1 MKDSAATPGRRAGS
15 ADEPSPVATGL
26 EALSWAVS
34 SGAAGEV
41 VRHVEAR
48 RRRRVRRRIAGVA
61 GIACLGLVGAWLF
74 PQAAA
79 TSAVPPI
86 AAVSTVVVAP
96 ETRTLADGSIV
107 ELRPGAAIRVEYG
120 PSSRRVVL
128 LAGEVHFQ
136 VTKDAARPFVV
147 VASGVEVRAVGTA
160 FSVDLGKR
168 AVDVLVTEG
177 TVRVT
182 PPNAEP
188 ADEAAPGGA
197 VGSALVEAGHRA
209 TVEILA
215 DARLSLVTVSAV
227 SAAEIAR
234 SLAWQAPMVDLAGA
248 TVRELAAGFAQRT
261 GRRIEVAD
269 RALAAVR
276 IGGRLPDD
284 DVEGFVRALE
294 EVYGVL
300 VERRPDGVIVLR
312 NGR

>member
-177 TVRVT
+177 RVAVT
-182 PPNAEP
+182 SPPAAE
-188 ADEAAPGGA
+188 EAAPAVAMVDAGQGTTVSLEVAGA
-197 VGSALVEAGHRA
+197 AAVRSVPSGERRERLNWRVPLLEFSGTPLAEAIPMFNRHGHRHLVLDPTLGRLQLSGTLRADDTDSLFILLRNEFGIIAAPGSALAG
-209 TVEILA
+209 
-215 DARLSLVTVSAV
+215 
-227 SAAEIAR
+227 
-234 SLAWQAPMVDLAGA
+234 
-248 TVRELAAGFAQRT
+248 
-261 GRRIEVAD
+261 
-269 RALAAVR
+269 
-276 IGGRLPDD
+276 LP
-284 DVEGFVRALE
+284 A
-294 EVYGVL
+294 
-300 VERRPDGVIVLR
+300 
-312 NGR
+312 

>member
-61 GIACLGLVGAWLF
+61 AIACLGLVGAWLF

-79 TSAVPPI
+79 TLAVPPI

-107 ELRPGAAIRVEYG
+107 ELRPGAEIRVEYG

-177 TVRVT
+177 RVAVT
-182 PPNAEP
+182 SPPA
-188 ADEAAPGGA
+188 AVEAAPA
-197 VGSALVEAGHRA
+197 VAMVDAGQG
-209 TVEILA
+209 T
-215 DARLSLVTVSAV
+215 TVSLEV
-227 SAAEIAR
+227 
-234 SLAWQAPMVDLAGA
+234 AGA
-248 TVRELAAGFAQRT
+248 
-261 GRRIEVAD
+261 
-269 RALAAVR
+269 AAVR
-276 IGGRLPDD
+276 SVPFGERRERLNWRVPLLEFSGTPLAEAIPMFNRHGRRHLVLDPALGRLQLSGTLRADD
-284 DVEGFVRALE
+284 TDSLFILLRNEFGIIAAP
-294 EVYGVL
+294 G
-300 VERRPDGVIVLR
+300 R
-312 NGR
+312 NGRTELRKQ

>member
-79 TSAVPPI
+79 TLAVPPI

-107 ELRPGAAIRVEYG
+107 ELRPGAEILVEYG

-177 TVRVT
+177 RVAVT
-182 PPNAEP
+182 SPP
-188 ADEAAPGGA
+188 
-197 VGSALVEAGHRA
+197 A
-209 TVEILA
+209 TVEA
-215 DARLSLVTVSAV
+215 TPAVAMVDAGQGTTVSLEV
-227 SAAEIAR
+227 
-234 SLAWQAPMVDLAGA
+234 AGA
-248 TVRELAAGFAQRT
+248 
-261 GRRIEVAD
+261 
-269 RALAAVR
+269 AAVR
-276 IGGRLPDD
+276 SVPSGERRERLNWRVPLLEFSGTPLAEAIPMFNRHGRRHLVLDPALGRLQLSGTLRADD
-284 DVEGFVRALE
+284 TDSLFILLRNEFGIIAVPG
-294 EVYGVL
+294 
-300 VERRPDGVIVLR
+300 R
-312 NGR
+312 NGRTELRNQ

>member
-79 TSAVPPI
+79 TLAVPPI
-86 AAVSTVVVAP
+86 AAVSTVVVTP

-107 ELRPGAAIRVEYG
+107 ELRPGAEIRVEYG

-128 LAGEVHFQ
+128 RAGEVHFQ

-147 VASGVEVRAVGTA
+147 VASGVELRAVGTA

-177 TVRVT
+177 RVAVTSPPATVEATPAVAMVDAGQGTTVSLEVAGAAAVRSVPSGERRERLNWRVPLLEFSGT
-182 PPNAEP
+182 PLAEAIP
-188 ADEAAPGGA
+188 MFNRHGRRHLVLDPTLGRLQLSGTLRADDTDSLFILLRNEFGIIAAPG
-197 VGSALVEAGHRA
+197 SAGH
-209 TVEILA
+209 T
-215 DARLSLVTVSAV
+215 
-227 SAAEIAR
+227 
-234 SLAWQAPMVDLAGA
+234 
-248 TVRELAAGFAQRT
+248 EL
-261 GRRIEVAD
+261 
-269 RALAAVR
+269 
-276 IGGRLPDD
+276 
-284 DVEGFVRALE
+284 
-294 EVYGVL
+294 
-300 VERRPDGVIVLR
+300 RRP
-312 NGR
+312 

>member
-34 SGAAGEV
+34 NGAAGEV

-79 TSAVPPI
+79 TLAVPPI

-107 ELRPGAAIRVEYG
+107 ELRPGAEILVEYG

-177 TVRVT
+177 RVAVT
-182 PPNAEP
+182 SPPA
-188 ADEAAPGGA
+188 AVEAAPA
-197 VGSALVEAGHRA
+197 VAMVDAGQG
-209 TVEILA
+209 T
-215 DARLSLVTVSAV
+215 TVSLEV
-227 SAAEIAR
+227 
-234 SLAWQAPMVDLAGA
+234 AGA
-248 TVRELAAGFAQRT
+248 
-261 GRRIEVAD
+261 
-269 RALAAVR
+269 AAVR
-276 IGGRLPDD
+276 SVPSGERRERLNWRVPLLEFSGTPLAEAIPMFNRHGRRHLVLDPALGRLQLSGTLRADD
-284 DVEGFVRALE
+284 TDSLFILLRNEFGIIAVPG
-294 EVYGVL
+294 
-300 VERRPDGVIVLR
+300 R
-312 NGR
+312 NGRTELRNQ

>member
-79 TSAVPPI
+79 TLAVPPI
-86 AAVSTVVVAP
+86 AAASTVVVAP

-177 TVRVT
+177 RVAVT
-182 PPNAEP
+182 SPPAAE
-188 ADEAAPGGA
+188 EAAPA
-197 VGSALVEAGHRA
+197 VAMVDAGQG
-209 TVEILA
+209 T
-215 DARLSLVTVSAV
+215 TVS
-227 SAAEIAR
+227 
-234 SLAWQAPMVDLAGA
+234 
-248 TVRELAAGFAQRT
+248 
-261 GRRIEVAD
+261 IEVAG
-269 RALAAVR
+269 AAAVR
-276 IGGRLPDD
+276 SVPSGERRERLNWRVPLLEFSGTPLAEAIPMFNRHGRRHLVLDPTLGRLQLSGTLRADD
-284 DVEGFVRALE
+284 TDSLFILLRNEFGIIAAPGSAGHTEL
-294 EVYGVL
+294 
-300 VERRPDGVIVLR
+300 RRP
-312 NGR
+312 

>member
-177 TVRVT
+177 RVAVT
-182 PPNAEP
+182 SPPAAE
-188 ADEAAPGGA
+188 EAAPA
-197 VGSALVEAGHRA
+197 VAMVDAGQG
-209 TVEILA
+209 T
-215 DARLSLVTVSAV
+215 TVSLEV
-227 SAAEIAR
+227 
-234 SLAWQAPMVDLAGA
+234 AGA
-248 TVRELAAGFAQRT
+248 
-261 GRRIEVAD
+261 
-269 RALAAVR
+269 AAVR
-276 IGGRLPDD
+276 SVPSGERRERLNWRVPLLEFSGTPLAEAIPMFNRHGRRHLVLDPTLGRLQLSGTLRADD
-284 DVEGFVRALE
+284 TDSLFILLRNEFGIIAAPGSAGHTEL
-294 EVYGVL
+294 
-300 VERRPDGVIVLR
+300 RRP
-312 NGR
+312 

>member
-79 TSAVPPI
+79 TLAVPPI
-86 AAVSTVVVAP
+86 AAVSTVVVTP

-107 ELRPGAAIRVEYG
+107 ELRPGAEIRVEYG

-128 LAGEVHFQ
+128 RAGEVHFQ

-177 TVRVT
+177 RVAVTSPPATV
-182 PPNAEP
+182 
-188 ADEAAPGGA
+188 EAAPA
-197 VGSALVEAGHRA
+197 VAMVDAGQG
-209 TVEILA
+209 T
-215 DARLSLVTVSAV
+215 TVSLEV
-227 SAAEIAR
+227 
-234 SLAWQAPMVDLAGA
+234 AGA
-248 TVRELAAGFAQRT
+248 
-261 GRRIEVAD
+261 
-269 RALAAVR
+269 AAVR
-276 IGGRLPDD
+276 SVPSGERRERLNWRVPLLEFSGTPLAEAIPMFNRHGRRHLVLDPTLGRLQLSGTLRADD
-284 DVEGFVRALE
+284 TDSLFILLRNEFGIIAAPGSAGHTEL
-294 EVYGVL
+294 
-300 VERRPDGVIVLR
+300 RRP
-312 NGR
+312 

>member
-177 TVRVT
+177 RVAVT
-182 PPNAEP
+182 SPPAAE
-188 ADEAAPGGA
+188 EAAPA
-197 VGSALVEAGHRA
+197 VAMVDAGQG
-209 TVEILA
+209 T
-215 DARLSLVTVSAV
+215 TVS
-227 SAAEIAR
+227 
-234 SLAWQAPMVDLAGA
+234 
-248 TVRELAAGFAQRT
+248 
-261 GRRIEVAD
+261 IEVAG
-269 RALAAVR
+269 AAAVR
-276 IGGRLPDD
+276 SVPSGERRERLNWRIPLLEFSGTPLAEAIPMFNRHGRRHLVLDPTLGRLQLSGTLRADD
-284 DVEGFVRALE
+284 TDSLFILLRNEFGIIAAPGSAGHTEL
-294 EVYGVL
+294 
-300 VERRPDGVIVLR
+300 RRP
-312 NGR
+312 

>member
-177 TVRVT
+177 RVAVTSPPATVEATPAVAMVDAGQGTTVSLEVAGAAAVRSVPSGERRERLNWRVPLLEFSGT
-182 PPNAEP
+182 PLAEAIP
-188 ADEAAPGGA
+188 MFNRHGRRHLVLDPTLGRLQLSGTLRADDTDSLFILLRNEFGIIAAPG
-197 VGSALVEAGHRA
+197 SAGH
-209 TVEILA
+209 T
-215 DARLSLVTVSAV
+215 
-227 SAAEIAR
+227 
-234 SLAWQAPMVDLAGA
+234 
-248 TVRELAAGFAQRT
+248 EL
-261 GRRIEVAD
+261 
-269 RALAAVR
+269 
-276 IGGRLPDD
+276 
-284 DVEGFVRALE
+284 
-294 EVYGVL
+294 
-300 VERRPDGVIVLR
+300 RRP
-312 NGR
+312 

>member
-79 TSAVPPI
+79 TLAVPPI

-107 ELRPGAAIRVEYG
+107 ELRPGAEILVEYG

-128 LAGEVHFQ
+128 RAGEVHFQ

-177 TVRVT
+177 RVAVT
-182 PPNAEP
+182 SPPA
-188 ADEAAPGGA
+188 AVEAAPA
-197 VGSALVEAGHRA
+197 VAMVDAGQG
-209 TVEILA
+209 T
-215 DARLSLVTVSAV
+215 TVSLEV
-227 SAAEIAR
+227 
-234 SLAWQAPMVDLAGA
+234 AGA
-248 TVRELAAGFAQRT
+248 
-261 GRRIEVAD
+261 
-269 RALAAVR
+269 AAVR
-276 IGGRLPDD
+276 SVPSGERRERLNWRVPLLEFSGTPLAEAIPMFNRHGRRHLVLDPALGRLQLSGTLRADD
-284 DVEGFVRALE
+284 TDSLFILLRNEFGIIAVPG
-294 EVYGVL
+294 
-300 VERRPDGVIVLR
+300 R
-312 NGR
+312 NGRTELRNQ

>member
-107 ELRPGAAIRVEYG
+107 ELRPGAEIRVEYG

-128 LAGEVHFQ
+128 RAGEVHFQ

-177 TVRVT
+177 RVAVT
-182 PPNAEP
+182 SPPAAE
-188 ADEAAPGGA
+188 EAAPA
-197 VGSALVEAGHRA
+197 VAMVDAGQG
-209 TVEILA
+209 T
-215 DARLSLVTVSAV
+215 TVSLEV
-227 SAAEIAR
+227 
-234 SLAWQAPMVDLAGA
+234 AGA
-248 TVRELAAGFAQRT
+248 
-261 GRRIEVAD
+261 
-269 RALAAVR
+269 AAVR
-276 IGGRLPDD
+276 SVPSGERRERLNWRVPLLEFSGTPLAEAIPMFNRHGRRHLVLDPTLGRLQLSGTLRADD
-284 DVEGFVRALE
+284 TDSLFILLRNEFGIIAAPGSAGHTEL
-294 EVYGVL
+294 
-300 VERRPDGVIVLR
+300 RRP
-312 NGR
+312 

>member
-1 MKDSAATPGRRAGS
+1 MKDSAATPGRHAGS

-74 PQAAA
+74 PQAPA
-79 TSAVPPI
+79 TLAVPPI

-107 ELRPGAAIRVEYG
+107 ELRPGAEIWVEYG

-128 LAGEVHFQ
+128 RAGEVHFQ

-177 TVRVT
+177 RVAVT
-182 PPNAEP
+182 SPP
-188 ADEAAPGGA
+188 
-197 VGSALVEAGHRA
+197 A
-209 TVEILA
+209 TVEA
-215 DARLSLVTVSAV
+215 TPAVAMVDAGQGTTVS
-227 SAAEIAR
+227 
-234 SLAWQAPMVDLAGA
+234 L
-248 TVRELAAGFAQRT
+248 
-261 GRRIEVAD
+261 EVAC
-269 RALAAVR
+269 AAAVR
-276 IGGRLPDD
+276 SVPSGERRERLNWRVPLLEFSGTPLAEAIPMFNRHGRRHLVLDPALGRLQLSGTLRADD
-284 DVEGFVRALE
+284 TDSLFILLRNEFGIIAVPG
-294 EVYGVL
+294 
-300 VERRPDGVIVLR
+300 R
-312 NGR
+312 NGRTELRNQ

>member
-79 TSAVPPI
+79 TLAVPPI
-86 AAVSTVVVAP
+86 AAASTVVVAP

-107 ELRPGAAIRVEYG
+107 ELRPGAEIWVEYG
-120 PSSRRVVL
+120 SSSRRVVL

-177 TVRVT
+177 RVAVT
-182 PPNAEP
+182 SPPAAE
-188 ADEAAPGGA
+188 EAAPA
-197 VGSALVEAGHRA
+197 VAMVDAGQG
-209 TVEILA
+209 T
-215 DARLSLVTVSAV
+215 TVS
-227 SAAEIAR
+227 
-234 SLAWQAPMVDLAGA
+234 
-248 TVRELAAGFAQRT
+248 
-261 GRRIEVAD
+261 IEVAG
-269 RALAAVR
+269 AAAVR
-276 IGGRLPDD
+276 SVPSGERRERLNWRIPLLEFSGTPLAEAIPMFNRHGRRHLVLDPTLGRLQLSGTLRADD
-284 DVEGFVRALE
+284 TDSLFILLRNEFGIIAAPGSAGHTEL
-294 EVYGVL
+294 
-300 VERRPDGVIVLR
+300 RRP
-312 NGR
+312 

>member
-79 TSAVPPI
+79 TLAVPPI

-107 ELRPGAAIRVEYG
+107 ELRPGAEILVEYG

-160 FSVDLGKR
+160 FSVDLGKH

-177 TVRVT
+177 RVAVT
-182 PPNAEP
+182 SPPA
-188 ADEAAPGGA
+188 AVEAAPA
-197 VGSALVEAGHRA
+197 VAMVDAGQG
-209 TVEILA
+209 T
-215 DARLSLVTVSAV
+215 TVSLEV
-227 SAAEIAR
+227 
-234 SLAWQAPMVDLAGA
+234 AGA
-248 TVRELAAGFAQRT
+248 
-261 GRRIEVAD
+261 
-269 RALAAVR
+269 AAVR
-276 IGGRLPDD
+276 SVPSGERRERLNWRVPLLEFSGTPLAEAIPMFNRHGRRHLVLDPALGRLQLSGTLRADD
-284 DVEGFVRALE
+284 TDSLFILLRNEFGIIAVPG
-294 EVYGVL
+294 
-300 VERRPDGVIVLR
+300 R
-312 NGR
+312 NGRTELRNQ

>member
-1 MKDSAATPGRRAGS
+1 MKDSAATPGRHAGS

-79 TSAVPPI
+79 TLAVPPI
-86 AAVSTVVVAP
+86 AAVSAVVIAP

-107 ELRPGAAIRVEYG
+107 ELRPGAEIRVEYG

-177 TVRVT
+177 RVAVT
-182 PPNAEP
+182 SPPA
-188 ADEAAPGGA
+188 AVEAAPA
-197 VGSALVEAGHRA
+197 VAMVDAGQG
-209 TVEILA
+209 T
-215 DARLSLVTVSAV
+215 TVSLEV
-227 SAAEIAR
+227 
-234 SLAWQAPMVDLAGA
+234 AGA
-248 TVRELAAGFAQRT
+248 
-261 GRRIEVAD
+261 
-269 RALAAVR
+269 AAVR
-276 IGGRLPDD
+276 SVPSGERRERLNWRVPLLEFSGTPLAEAIPMFNRHGRRHLVLDPALGRLQLSGTLRADD
-284 DVEGFVRALE
+284 TDSLFILLRNEFGIIAAPGSAGHTEL
-294 EVYGVL
+294 
-300 VERRPDGVIVLR
+300 RRP
-312 NGR
+312 

>member
-15 ADEPSPVATGL
+15 ADQPSPVETGL

-74 PQAAA
+74 PQAPA
-79 TSAVPPI
+79 TLAIPPI
-86 AAVSTVVVAP
+86 AAASTVVVAP

-107 ELRPGAAIRVEYG
+107 ELRRGAEILVEYG

-128 LAGEVHFQ
+128 RAGEVHFQ

-177 TVRVT
+177 RVSVT
-182 PPNAEP
+182 SPPA
-188 ADEAAPGGA
+188 AVEAAPA
-197 VGSALVEAGHRA
+197 VAMVDAGQG
-209 TVEILA
+209 T
-215 DARLSLVTVSAV
+215 TVSLEV
-227 SAAEIAR
+227 
-234 SLAWQAPMVDLAGA
+234 AGA
-248 TVRELAAGFAQRT
+248 
-261 GRRIEVAD
+261 
-269 RALAAVR
+269 AAVR
-276 IGGRLPDD
+276 SVPSGERRERLNWRVPLLEFSGTPLAEAIPMFNRHGRRHLVLDPALGRLQLSGTLRADD
-284 DVEGFVRALE
+284 TDSLFLLLRNEFGIIAVPGSAGRTEL
-294 EVYGVL
+294 
-300 VERRPDGVIVLR
+300 RRP
-312 NGR
+312 

>member
-79 TSAVPPI
+79 TLAVPPI

-107 ELRPGAAIRVEYG
+107 ELRPGAEIRVEYG

-177 TVRVT
+177 RVAVT
-182 PPNAEP
+182 SPPAAE
-188 ADEAAPGGA
+188 EAAPA
-197 VGSALVEAGHRA
+197 VAMVDAGQG
-209 TVEILA
+209 T
-215 DARLSLVTVSAV
+215 TVSLEV
-227 SAAEIAR
+227 
-234 SLAWQAPMVDLAGA
+234 AGA
-248 TVRELAAGFAQRT
+248 
-261 GRRIEVAD
+261 
-269 RALAAVR
+269 AAVR
-276 IGGRLPDD
+276 SVPSGERRERLNWRVPLLEFSGTPLAEAIPMFNRHGRRHLVLDPALGRLQLSGTLRADD
-284 DVEGFVRALE
+284 TDSLFILLRNEFGIIAAPGSAGHTEL
-294 EVYGVL
+294 
-300 VERRPDGVIVLR
+300 RRP
-312 NGR
+312 

>member
-79 TSAVPPI
+79 TLAVPPI
-86 AAVSTVVVAP
+86 AALSTVVVTP

-107 ELRPGAAIRVEYG
+107 ELRPGAEIRVEYG

-128 LAGEVHFQ
+128 RAGEVHFQ
-136 VTKDAARPFVV
+136 VTKDTARPFVV

-177 TVRVT
+177 RVAVT
-182 PPNAEP
+182 SPP
-188 ADEAAPGGA
+188 
-197 VGSALVEAGHRA
+197 A
-209 TVEILA
+209 TVEA
-215 DARLSLVTVSAV
+215 TPAVAMVDAGQGTTVSLEV
-227 SAAEIAR
+227 
-234 SLAWQAPMVDLAGA
+234 AGA
-248 TVRELAAGFAQRT
+248 
-261 GRRIEVAD
+261 
-269 RALAAVR
+269 AAVR
-276 IGGRLPDD
+276 SVPSGERRERLNWRVPLLEFSGTPLAEAIPMFNRHGRRHLVLDPTLGRLQLSGTLRADD
-284 DVEGFVRALE
+284 TDSLFILLRNEFGIIAVPG
-294 EVYGVL
+294 
-300 VERRPDGVIVLR
+300 R
-312 NGR
+312 NGRTELRNQ

>member
-79 TSAVPPI
+79 TLAVPPI

-177 TVRVT
+177 RVAVT
-182 PPNAEP
+182 SPPAAE
-188 ADEAAPGGA
+188 EAAPA
-197 VGSALVEAGHRA
+197 VAMVDAGQG
-209 TVEILA
+209 T
-215 DARLSLVTVSAV
+215 TVSLEV
-227 SAAEIAR
+227 
-234 SLAWQAPMVDLAGA
+234 AGA
-248 TVRELAAGFAQRT
+248 
-261 GRRIEVAD
+261 
-269 RALAAVR
+269 AAVR
-276 IGGRLPDD
+276 SVPSRERRERLNWRVPLLEFSGTPLAEAIPMFNRHGRRHLVLDPTLGRLQLSGTLRADD
-284 DVEGFVRALE
+284 TDSLFILLRNEFGIIAAPGSAGHTEL
-294 EVYGVL
+294 
-300 VERRPDGVIVLR
+300 RRP
-312 NGR
+312 

>member
-41 VRHVEAR
+41 VRHVETR

-79 TSAVPPI
+79 TLAVPPI
-86 AAVSTVVVAP
+86 AAVSTVVVTP

-107 ELRPGAAIRVEYG
+107 ELRPGAEIRVEYG

-128 LAGEVHFQ
+128 RAGEVHFQ

-177 TVRVT
+177 RVAVTSPPATVEATPAVAMVDAGQGTTVSLEVAGAAAVRSVPSGERRERLNWRVPLLEFSGT
-182 PPNAEP
+182 PLAEAIP
-188 ADEAAPGGA
+188 MFNRHGRRHLVLDPTLGRLQLSGTLRADDTDSLFILLRNEFGIIAAPG
-197 VGSALVEAGHRA
+197 SAGH
-209 TVEILA
+209 T
-215 DARLSLVTVSAV
+215 
-227 SAAEIAR
+227 
-234 SLAWQAPMVDLAGA
+234 
-248 TVRELAAGFAQRT
+248 EL
-261 GRRIEVAD
+261 
-269 RALAAVR
+269 
-276 IGGRLPDD
+276 
-284 DVEGFVRALE
+284 
-294 EVYGVL
+294 
-300 VERRPDGVIVLR
+300 RRP
-312 NGR
+312 

>member
-1 MKDSAATPGRRAGS
+1 MKDSAATPGRHAGS
-15 ADEPSPVATGL
+15 ADQASPVATGL

-79 TSAVPPI
+79 TLAVPPI
-86 AAVSTVVVAP
+86 AAVSTVVVTP

-107 ELRPGAAIRVEYG
+107 ELRPGAEILVEYG

-177 TVRVT
+177 RVAVTSPPATVEATPAVAMVDAGQGTTVSLEVAGAAAVRSVPSGERRERLNWRVPLLEFSGT
-182 PPNAEP
+182 PLAEAIP
-188 ADEAAPGGA
+188 MFNRHGRRHLVLDPTLGRLQLSGTLRADDTDSLFILLRNEFGIIAAPG
-197 VGSALVEAGHRA
+197 SAGH
-209 TVEILA
+209 T
-215 DARLSLVTVSAV
+215 
-227 SAAEIAR
+227 
-234 SLAWQAPMVDLAGA
+234 
-248 TVRELAAGFAQRT
+248 EL
-261 GRRIEVAD
+261 
-269 RALAAVR
+269 
-276 IGGRLPDD
+276 
-284 DVEGFVRALE
+284 
-294 EVYGVL
+294 
-300 VERRPDGVIVLR
+300 RRP
-312 NGR
+312 

>member
-79 TSAVPPI
+79 TLAVPPI
-86 AAVSTVVVAP
+86 AALSTVVVTP

-107 ELRPGAAIRVEYG
+107 ELRPGAEIRVEYG

-177 TVRVT
+177 RVAVT
-182 PPNAEP
+182 SPP
-188 ADEAAPGGA
+188 
-197 VGSALVEAGHRA
+197 A
-209 TVEILA
+209 TVEA
-215 DARLSLVTVSAV
+215 TPAVAMVDAGQGTTVSLEV
-227 SAAEIAR
+227 
-234 SLAWQAPMVDLAGA
+234 AGA
-248 TVRELAAGFAQRT
+248 
-261 GRRIEVAD
+261 
-269 RALAAVR
+269 AAVR
-276 IGGRLPDD
+276 SVPSGERRERLNWRVPLLEFSGTPLAEAIPMFNRHGRRHLVLDPALGRLQLSGTLRADD
-284 DVEGFVRALE
+284 TDSLFILLRNEFGIIAVPG
-294 EVYGVL
+294 
-300 VERRPDGVIVLR
+300 R
-312 NGR
+312 NGRTELRNQ

>member
-177 TVRVT
+177 RVAVT
-182 PPNAEP
+182 SPPAAE
-188 ADEAAPGGA
+188 EAAPA
-197 VGSALVEAGHRA
+197 VA
-209 TVEILA
+209 
-215 DARLSLVTVSAV
+215 
-227 SAAEIAR
+227 
-234 SLAWQAPMVDLAGA
+234 MVDAGQGA
-248 TVRELAAGFAQRT
+248 TVS
-261 GRRIEVAD
+261 IEVAG
-269 RALAAVR
+269 AAAVR
-276 IGGRLPDD
+276 SVPSGERRERLNWRIPLLEFSGTPLAEAIPMFNRHGRRHLVLDPTLGRLQLSGTLRADD
-284 DVEGFVRALE
+284 TDSLFILLRNEFGIIAAPGSAGHTEL
-294 EVYGVL
+294 
-300 VERRPDGVIVLR
+300 RRP
-312 NGR
+312 

>member
-79 TSAVPPI
+79 TLAVPPI

-107 ELRPGAAIRVEYG
+107 ELRPGAEILVEYG

-177 TVRVT
+177 RVAVT
-182 PPNAEP
+182 SPPA
-188 ADEAAPGGA
+188 AVEAAPA
-197 VGSALVEAGHRA
+197 VAMVDAGQG
-209 TVEILA
+209 T
-215 DARLSLVTVSAV
+215 TVSLEV
-227 SAAEIAR
+227 
-234 SLAWQAPMVDLAGA
+234 AGA
-248 TVRELAAGFAQRT
+248 
-261 GRRIEVAD
+261 
-269 RALAAVR
+269 AAVR
-276 IGGRLPDD
+276 SVPSGERRERLNWRVPLLEFSGTPLAEAIPMFNRHGRRHLVLDPALGRLQLSGTLRADD
-284 DVEGFVRALE
+284 TDSLFILLRNEFGIIAVPG
-294 EVYGVL
+294 
-300 VERRPDGVIVLR
+300 R
-312 NGR
+312 NGRTELRNQ

>member
-79 TSAVPPI
+79 TLAVPPI
-86 AAVSTVVVAP
+86 AAVSTVVVTP

-107 ELRPGAAIRVEYG
+107 ELRPGAEIRVEYG

-128 LAGEVHFQ
+128 RAGEVHFQ

-177 TVRVT
+177 RVAVTSPPATVEATPAVAMVDAGQGTTVSLEVAGAAAVRSVPSGERRERLNWRVPLLEFSGT
-182 PPNAEP
+182 PLAEAIP
-188 ADEAAPGGA
+188 MFNRHGRRHLVLDPTLGRLQLSGTLRADDTDSLFILLRNEFGIIAAPG
-197 VGSALVEAGHRA
+197 SAGH
-209 TVEILA
+209 T
-215 DARLSLVTVSAV
+215 
-227 SAAEIAR
+227 
-234 SLAWQAPMVDLAGA
+234 
-248 TVRELAAGFAQRT
+248 EL
-261 GRRIEVAD
+261 
-269 RALAAVR
+269 
-276 IGGRLPDD
+276 
-284 DVEGFVRALE
+284 
-294 EVYGVL
+294 
-300 VERRPDGVIVLR
+300 RRP
-312 NGR
+312 

>member
-86 AAVSTVVVAP
+86 AAVSTVVVTP

-107 ELRPGAAIRVEYG
+107 ELRPGAEIRVEYG

-128 LAGEVHFQ
+128 RAGEVHFQ

-177 TVRVT
+177 RVAVTSPPATVEATPAVAMVDAGQGTTVSLEVAGAAAVRSVPSGERRERLNWRVPLLEFSGT
-182 PPNAEP
+182 PLAEAIP
-188 ADEAAPGGA
+188 MFNRHGRRHLVLDPTLGRLQLSGTLRADDTDSLFILLRNEFGIIAAPG
-197 VGSALVEAGHRA
+197 SAGH
-209 TVEILA
+209 T
-215 DARLSLVTVSAV
+215 
-227 SAAEIAR
+227 
-234 SLAWQAPMVDLAGA
+234 
-248 TVRELAAGFAQRT
+248 EL
-261 GRRIEVAD
+261 
-269 RALAAVR
+269 
-276 IGGRLPDD
+276 
-284 DVEGFVRALE
+284 
-294 EVYGVL
+294 
-300 VERRPDGVIVLR
+300 RRP
-312 NGR
+312 

>member
-177 TVRVT
+177 RVAVTSPPATVEAT
-182 PPNAEP
+182 PAVAMVDAGQGTTVSLEVAGAAAVRSVPSGERRERLNWRIPLLEFSGTPLAEAIPMFNRHGRRHLVLDP
-188 ADEAAPGGA
+188 ALGRLQLSGTLRADDTDSLFILLRNEFGIIAAPG
-197 VGSALVEAGHRA
+197 SAGH
-209 TVEILA
+209 T
-215 DARLSLVTVSAV
+215 
-227 SAAEIAR
+227 
-234 SLAWQAPMVDLAGA
+234 
-248 TVRELAAGFAQRT
+248 EL
-261 GRRIEVAD
+261 
-269 RALAAVR
+269 
-276 IGGRLPDD
+276 
-284 DVEGFVRALE
+284 
-294 EVYGVL
+294 
-300 VERRPDGVIVLR
+300 RRP
-312 NGR
+312 

>member
-79 TSAVPPI
+79 TLAVPPI
-86 AAVSTVVVAP
+86 AALSTVVVTP

-107 ELRPGAAIRVEYG
+107 ELRPGAEIRVEYG

-177 TVRVT
+177 RVAVT
-182 PPNAEP
+182 SPP
-188 ADEAAPGGA
+188 AA
-197 VGSALVEAGHRA
+197 VEATPA
-209 TVEILA
+209 VA
-215 DARLSLVTVSAV
+215 MVDAGQGTTVSLEV
-227 SAAEIAR
+227 
-234 SLAWQAPMVDLAGA
+234 AGA
-248 TVRELAAGFAQRT
+248 
-261 GRRIEVAD
+261 
-269 RALAAVR
+269 AAVR
-276 IGGRLPDD
+276 SVPSGERRERLNWRVPLLEFSGTPLAEAIPMFNRHGRRHLVLDPALGRLQLSGTLRADD
-284 DVEGFVRALE
+284 TDSLFILLRNEFGIIAVPG
-294 EVYGVL
+294 
-300 VERRPDGVIVLR
+300 R
-312 NGR
+312 NGRTELRNQ

>member
-15 ADEPSPVATGL
+15 ADQPSPVETGL

-74 PQAAA
+74 PQAPA
-79 TSAVPPI
+79 TLAIPPI
-86 AAVSTVVVAP
+86 AAASTVVVAP
-96 ETRTLADGSIV
+96 ETRTLADGSMV
-107 ELRPGAAIRVEYG
+107 ELRRGAEILVEYG

-128 LAGEVHFQ
+128 RAGEVHFQ

-177 TVRVT
+177 RVSVT
-182 PPNAEP
+182 SPPA
-188 ADEAAPGGA
+188 AVEAAPA
-197 VGSALVEAGHRA
+197 VAMVDAGQG
-209 TVEILA
+209 T
-215 DARLSLVTVSAV
+215 TVSLEV
-227 SAAEIAR
+227 
-234 SLAWQAPMVDLAGA
+234 AGA
-248 TVRELAAGFAQRT
+248 
-261 GRRIEVAD
+261 
-269 RALAAVR
+269 AAVR
-276 IGGRLPDD
+276 SVPSGERRERLNWRVPLLEFSGTPLAEAIPMFNRHGRRHLVLDPALGRLQLSGTLRADD
-284 DVEGFVRALE
+284 TDSLFILLRNEFGIIAAPGSAGHTEL
-294 EVYGVL
+294 
-300 VERRPDGVIVLR
+300 RRP
-312 NGR
+312 

>member
-1 MKDSAATPGRRAGS
+1 MKDSAATPGRHAGS
-15 ADEPSPVATGL
+15 TDEPSPVATGL

-74 PQAAA
+74 PRAPA
-79 TSAVPPI
+79 TLAIPPI

-96 ETRTLADGSIV
+96 ETRTLADGSIL
-107 ELRPGAAIRVEYG
+107 ELRPGAEIRVEYG

-128 LAGEVHFQ
+128 RAGEVHFQ

-177 TVRVT
+177 RVAVTSPPATVEATPAVAMVDAGQGTTVSLEVAGTAAVRSVPSGERRERLNWRVPLLEFSGT
-182 PPNAEP
+182 PLAEAIP
-188 ADEAAPGGA
+188 MFNRHGRRLLVLDPTLGRLQLSGTLRADDTDSLFILLRNEFGIIAAPG
-197 VGSALVEAGHRA
+197 SAGR
-209 TVEILA
+209 T
-215 DARLSLVTVSAV
+215 
-227 SAAEIAR
+227 
-234 SLAWQAPMVDLAGA
+234 
-248 TVRELAAGFAQRT
+248 EL
-261 GRRIEVAD
+261 
-269 RALAAVR
+269 
-276 IGGRLPDD
+276 
-284 DVEGFVRALE
+284 
-294 EVYGVL
+294 
-300 VERRPDGVIVLR
+300 RRP
-312 NGR
+312 

>member
-1 MKDSAATPGRRAGS
+1 MKDSAATPGRHAGS

-41 VRHVEAR
+41 VRHVETR

-79 TSAVPPI
+79 TLAVPPI
-86 AAVSTVVVAP
+86 AAASTVVVAP

-107 ELRPGAAIRVEYG
+107 ELRPGAEIWVEYG
-120 PSSRRVVL
+120 SSSRRVVL

-177 TVRVT
+177 RVAVTSPPATVEATPAVAMVDAGQGTTVSLEVAGAAAVRSVPSGERRERLNWRVPLLEFSST
-182 PPNAEP
+182 PLAEAIPMFNRHDRHHLVLDP
-188 ADEAAPGGA
+188 ALGRLQLSGTLRADDTDSLFILLRNEFGIIAAPG
-197 VGSALVEAGHRA
+197 SAGH
-209 TVEILA
+209 T
-215 DARLSLVTVSAV
+215 
-227 SAAEIAR
+227 
-234 SLAWQAPMVDLAGA
+234 
-248 TVRELAAGFAQRT
+248 EL
-261 GRRIEVAD
+261 
-269 RALAAVR
+269 
-276 IGGRLPDD
+276 
-284 DVEGFVRALE
+284 
-294 EVYGVL
+294 
-300 VERRPDGVIVLR
+300 RRP
-312 NGR
+312 

>member
-79 TSAVPPI
+79 TLAVPPI
-86 AAVSTVVVAP
+86 AALSTVVVTP

-107 ELRPGAAIRVEYG
+107 ELRPGAEIRVEYG

-177 TVRVT
+177 RVAVTSPPATVEATPAVAMVDAGQGTTVSLEVAGAAAVRSVPSRERRERLNWRVPLLEFSGT
-182 PPNAEP
+182 PLAEAIP
-188 ADEAAPGGA
+188 MFNRHGRRHLVLDPTLGRLQLSGTLRADDTDSLFILLRNEFGIIAAPG
-197 VGSALVEAGHRA
+197 SAGH
-209 TVEILA
+209 T
-215 DARLSLVTVSAV
+215 
-227 SAAEIAR
+227 
-234 SLAWQAPMVDLAGA
+234 
-248 TVRELAAGFAQRT
+248 EL
-261 GRRIEVAD
+261 
-269 RALAAVR
+269 
-276 IGGRLPDD
+276 
-284 DVEGFVRALE
+284 
-294 EVYGVL
+294 
-300 VERRPDGVIVLR
+300 RRP
-312 NGR
+312 